1 MGTSSLNAISGASF
15 GALPLLAYNRHDL
28 AFATGLPFLS
38 LSFTWSVLMTMR
50 PLFALLTICATP
62 IAVLA
67 ADSPVKPIEVMVVG
81 VFHMSNPGH
90 DIHNLKVDDV
100 LEPKRQSEIVSVIS
114 ALARFKP
121 TKIGVEWPADIVAE
135 RYQQYLAGTLPPSR
149 NEVVQL
155 GFRLAKAAG
164 AEVYSLDADGDFP
177 YERLKNFAET
187 RDFSGLLDEQNA
199 AVQRQIDEE
208 ARLLSQKG
216 ISADLRFLNDPAR
229 LKGDNAFYR
238 SMLRIGRGGDQ
249 PGADLVSSWYH
260 RNFLICANLLQ
271 LAKPGDRFVIF
282 FGSGHAFL
290 LRQCVTETPGLNL
303 IEPNDYL
310 PK

>member
-1 MGTSSLNAISGASF
+1 MLRPCVATLICCFSS
-15 GALPLLAYNRHDL
+15 
-28 AFATGLPFLS
+28 
-38 LSFTWSVLMTMR
+38 
-50 PLFALLTICATP
+50 
-62 IAVLA
+62 IAAVA
-67 ADSPVKPIEVMVVG
+67 AEPAAKTVEVMVVG

-100 LEPKRQSEIVSVIS
+100 LEPKRQAEIALVTD

-135 RYQQYLAGTLPPSR
+135 RYRQYLTGTLPASR

-155 GFRLAKAAG
+155 GFRLGKAAG

-187 RDFSGLLDEQNA
+187 RGFSGLLDEQNA
-199 AVQRQIDEE
+199 AVQRQVDEQ
-208 ARLLSQKG
+208 ARLLAQKG
-216 ISADLRFLNDPAR
+216 VSADLRFLNDPAR
-229 LKGDNAFYR
+229 LVGDNVYYR
-238 SMLRIGRGGDQ
+238 SMLRIGLGGDQ

-260 RNFLICANLLQ
+260 RNLLICANLLQ

-290 LRQCVTETPGLNL
+290 LRQCVTETPGFKLV
-303 IEPNDYL
+303 EPNDYL
-310 PK
+310 PN

>member
-1 MGTSSLNAISGASF
+1 MNKVFRCTLVSRIASL
-15 GALPLLAYNRHDL
+15 LPLFVPLLFCLLPMVALATEPS
-28 AFATGLPFLS
+28 A
-38 LSFTWSVLMTMR
+38 
-50 PLFALLTICATP
+50 
-62 IAVLA
+62 
-67 ADSPVKPIEVMVVG
+67 KPIEVMVVG

-90 DIHNLKVDDV
+90 DLHNLKADDV
-100 LEPKRQSEIVSVIS
+100 LEPKRQREIAALTD

-121 TKIGVEWPADIVAE
+121 TKVGVEWPPDLVTE
-135 RYQQYLAGTLPPSR
+135 RYKQYLAGTLPPSR

-155 GFRLAKAAG
+155 GFRLAKTTG

-187 RDFSGLLDEQNA
+187 RGFSRLLDDMNA
-199 AVQRQIDEE
+199 AIQRNVDEQ

-229 LKGDNAFYR
+229 LTNDNAFYR
-238 SMLRIGRGGDQ
+238 NMLRIGLGGDQ
-249 PGADLVSSWYH
+249 PGADLTASWYH

-271 LAKPGDRFVIF
+271 LVKPEDRVVIF

-290 LRQCVTETPGLNL
+290 LRQCVTETPGFKLV
-303 IEPNDYL
+303 EPNDYL
-310 PK
+310 PQ